1 MGPSAFEGFWL
12 SMPSMISNG
21 FGKSAL
27 VGQITDTVPTRAMK
41 GLSLLPNPPIER
53 DGQIFDDDDT

>member
-1 MGPSAFEGFWL
+1 MPVDRNAVDDLEWL
-12 SMPSMISNG
+12 R
-21 FGKSAL
+21 K
-27 VGQITDTVPTRAMK
+27 VGVGWTDHRHCPTRAMK